1 MQHCYF
7 SNLKQNCNI
16 MQHCRLCYCTSSIAN
31 LCHPISLVIL
41 VIWSIIIISC
51 STVDLQYIATS
62 NSVNLCHLMQ
72 HCYLSNLR
80 IVISCSTV
88 DLATSHSDY
97 LCYPIG
103 STVILVIPSR
113 IVLSCST
120 VGLATSNSD
129 YLCYPMQHCLFIH
142 LKQNCNIMQH
152 CRLSYLTQ
160 WLPLLSHAALFSVYL
175 FISSRIVISCN
186 TV

>member
-16 MQHCRLCYCTSSIAN
+16 MQHCRLCDCTSSIAK

-62 NSVNLCHLMQ
+62 NSVNLRHLMQ
-72 HCYLSNLR
+72 HCYLSNL
-80 IVISCSTV
+80 
-88 DLATSHSDY
+88 
-97 LCYPIG
+97 
-103 STVILVIPSR
+103 
-113 IVLSCST
+113 
-120 VGLATSNSD
+120 
-129 YLCYPMQHCLFIH
+129 
-142 LKQNCNIMQH
+142 KQNCNMMQH

-160 WLPLLSHAALFSVYL
+160 WLPLLSYRQYCYLSHPKQNCTIMQHRRLSYLKQWLPLLSHAALFIY
-175 FISSRIVISCN
+175 SSQAEL
-186 TV
+186 